1 MPEVSTQAIL
11 ELLDRK
17 SVESVPILKYFT
29 EDLLPVKSD
38 SKISLRKLKEL
49 LETQWREGLISE
61 VTWDN
66 TPKPHQPLH
75 K

>member
-17 SVESVPILKYFT
+17 GVESVPILKYFT

-49 LETQWREGLISE
+49 FETPLEGGPHLGGDHGQHSE
-61 VTWDN
+61 T
-66 TPKPHQPLH
+66 TSAPS
-75 K
+75 